1 MLEKAKREDGILRF
15 VPNSNVENFKVI
27 RFNDASIGNLS
38 AGSSRGGYIIYLG
51 WDEIGEC
58 SLISWQSKKS
68 QRVVKS
74 AIVNSYNCQL

>member
-51 WDEIGEC
+51 
-58 SLISWQSKKS
+58 
-68 QRVVKS
+68 
-74 AIVNSYNCQL
+74 